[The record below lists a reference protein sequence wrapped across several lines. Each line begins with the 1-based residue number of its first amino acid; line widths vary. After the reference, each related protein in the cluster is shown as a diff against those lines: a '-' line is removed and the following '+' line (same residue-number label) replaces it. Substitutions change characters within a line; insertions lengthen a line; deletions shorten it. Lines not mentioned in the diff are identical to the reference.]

1 MQVLE
6 KERDQ
11 WEHKYEEM
19 SQKHQSLQKQLEEF
33 QAELGSL

>member
-11 WEHKYEEM
+11 WEQKYEEM
-19 SQKHQSLQKQLEEF
+19 AQKHQALQKQLEEF